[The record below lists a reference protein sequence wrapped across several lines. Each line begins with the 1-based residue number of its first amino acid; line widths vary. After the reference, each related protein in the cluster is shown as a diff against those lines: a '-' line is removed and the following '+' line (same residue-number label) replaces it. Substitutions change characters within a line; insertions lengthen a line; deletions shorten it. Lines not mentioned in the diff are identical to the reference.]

1 MFNFQEIDKKNT
13 KKVLELVQNRWGSD
27 FIVSKGKKHFIS
39 DLDGFIVLENEEIKG
54 LITYSIEGTECEI
67 VSLDS
72 FKENLGIGEE
82 LIKLVE
88 TEAGKAGCKRIW
100 LITTNDNTRALRF
113 YQKRGFVIE
122 NIHLNAIKES
132 RKIKPQI
139 PERGFGGI
147 PILHEIE
154 LGKEL

>member
-1 MFNFQEIDKKNT
+1 MFNFQEIDKQNRE
-13 KKVLELVQNRWGSD
+13 KVLELVQNRWGSD

-132 RKIKPQI
+132 RKLKPQI

-154 LGKEL
+154 LEKEL